1 MLLEVSHVKFELRI
15 FNSICLAIQW
25 LVWSLLT
32 DNKLQVKVNRS
43 TYTILKVMMIIV
55 MGCGLTWKCPS
66 VRIINNPL
74 AKYHNIPAQFP
85 SGRIPLYLSHGI
97 ALPTTLRGAKLLYT
111 ARRLEEHKQIPVLL
125 YLSTVP
131 IMIRKEIWSNTFD
144 PLMSLYIDSHHI
156 NRCKPVS
163 MMGLLSL
170 FLLSMNANWIAHN
183 GLKRPSQSWVVTFIA
198 PSAAV
203 SRFFHWFSW

>member
-1 MLLEVSHVKFELRI
+1 MTSPLNSLLVEYLF
-15 FNSICLAIQW
+15 ICLMVSRCQ
-25 LVWSLLT
+25 
-32 DNKLQVKVNRS
+32 
-43 TYTILKVMMIIV
+43 
-55 MGCGLTWKCPS
+55 
-66 VRIINNPL
+66 PL
-74 AKYHNIPAQFP
+74 
-85 SGRIPLYLSHGI
+85 SEELG
-97 ALPTTLRGAKLLYT
+97 T
-111 ARRLEEHKQIPVLL
+111 RRLEEHKQIPVLL

-170 FLLSMNANWIAHN
+170 FLLSMNANWIAHTGVN
-183 GLKRPSQSWVVTFIA
+183 RPSQSLSSYIA

-203 SRFFHWFSW
+203 SCFFHWFSWYCVLFVASLHCPLLEPEQSC